1 MGKTPQVTTTGERR
15 TTGVAR
21 QPDRISRRLLLT
33 LTVACGVVVANLYYA
48 QPLLP
53 EIGRSLHAGSTATS
67 VVVVLTQL
75 GYAAGLLFVVPLG
88 DRWERRRFA
97 SVTLLITALA
107 LAAAAAAGS
116 VAVLVAA
123 LLVVGVTSVIVQ
135 VLVPMAADLA
145 SDDERGRVVGSVMS
159 GLLIGIL
166 ASRTVAGLVGQ
177 AGGWRAIY
185 VVAAVL
191 MVGTAAVLRH
201 ELPVSRPQG
210 SESYPQLMRSVGRLV
225 GEEPVLRRRAM
236 YGGLA
241 FGSFSVL
248 WTSIAFLLS
257 HAPYDFNS
265 AEIGLFGLVGIAGA
279 LCAGVAGRL
288 VDRGRQRHATFV
300 FLVATGVSFALMLV
314 GAHHLS
320 ALILGVLVLDF
331 GVQGAHVCNQSV
343 VFKLRP
349 DARSRLNTV
358 YMTSYFLGGAAGSLL
373 AATVYSAAGW
383 PGVCALGALL
393 PVVALGLWVGEKA
406 SV

>member
-1 MGKTPQVTTTGERR
+1 MTTLGTTPRATPEQG
-15 TTGVAR
+15 
-21 QPDRISRRLLLT
+21 ISRRLLVVLAI
-33 LTVACGVVVANLYYA
+33 ACGVVVANLYYA

-53 EIGRSLHAGSTATS
+53 EIGKSLHAGSTATS

-75 GYAAGLLFVVPLG
+75 GYAAGLVFVVPLG

-97 SVTLLITALA
+97 SLTLLITAMA
-107 LAAAAAAGS
+107 LAGAAVAGN

-123 LLVVGVTSVIVQ
+123 LLIVGVTSVIVQ

-145 SDDERGRVVGSVMS
+145 ADDERGRVVGTVMS

-177 AGGWRAIY
+177 AGGWRASY
-185 VVAAVL
+185 VLGAVL

-201 ELPVSRPQG
+201 ELPVSQPKAGQ
-210 SESYPQLMRSVGRLV
+210 SYADLMRSVGHLIK
-225 GEEPVLRRRAM
+225 EEPLLRRRAM

-248 WTSIAFLLS
+248 WTSIAFLLAR
-257 HAPYDFNS
+257 APYHFNS

-279 LCAGVAGRL
+279 LCASVAGRL
-288 VDRGRQRHATFV
+288 TDRGHQRPATFV
-300 FLVATGVSFALMLV
+300 FLLATALSFALMLA

-331 GVQGAHVCNQSV
+331 GVQGAHVSNQGV

-349 DARSRLNTV
+349 EARSRLNTV
-358 YMTSYFLGGAAGSLL
+358 YMTTYFLGGAAGSLL

-393 PVVALGLWVGEKA
+393 PVIALGLWVGE
-406 SV
+406 